1 MSRTTAPNCNRSF
14 IIEALLG
21 NKRMDGRSLHQFRDL
36 QVNFGRTFGSVYLQ
50 LGQTV
55 VLAST
60 AAVIDEPR
68 LTRPAEGRFK
78 VTMNIGAG
86 GKDRWLKSL
95 ERSQPTEA
103 VLAMRLLEKIINR
116 INVLDLES
124 LCLVV
129 GKVVWAIETSIVLL
143 NYDGNLVEAAS
154 IATIASLMH
163 FRRPD
168 ATVTPDGDIIVHSLE
183 ERSPIPLTLFHLP
196 LCVTFQ
202 FMDSGLL
209 RKLLA
214 ENYQEGWPEELVA
227 GRLRKV
233 ATGRLMITDPT
244 EEEEEHLRNVL
255 VVCANTYGE
264 IVAIQSL
271 GRISLS
277 SSGQLLKECTRMA
290 FERVRFVTDYLKAEI
305 AKQEKEQNNSPSSF
319 EGGFFEALRQPG
331 SLELCI
337 ARDYRRS
344 AIFGS
349 GRYNGFTMPAAD
361 EDLSVTNS
369 TKNSTSKATEEDLSL
384 FLRSHRQ
391 ANKIGEG
398 GLSKWGLEPALDFH
412 DGQGDEEGE
421 EGDEDEEAE
430 DGELEDE
437 EEQPNTNSYANILG
451 PRRGTQQQQQQQ
463 QQQRSSSAKTSTSE
477 NSRPQQPPLPPQHQF
492 RAPPKQKQQPK
503 PAKATTWTKVE
514 SNKMAQAEAQ
524 KKQQLQQLSKSQK
537 KKLKKRE
544 KEAAAAEMAKW
555 GKKVASRISDDE
567 DEEEEGEVVE
577 LKSEYQR

>member
-1 MSRTTAPNCNRSF
+1 
-14 IIEALLG
+14 
-21 NKRMDGRSLHQFRDL
+21 MDGRSLHQFRDL

-305 AKQEKEQNNSPSSF
+305 AKQEKENNSSSLPSSF

-331 SLELCI
+331 CLELCI

-412 DGQGDEEGE
+412 DGQNDDDEGDEEGE
-421 EGDEDEEAE
+421 DDEEAE

-463 QQQRSSSAKTSTSE
+463 QRSSSAKTSTSE
-477 NSRPQQPPLPPQHQF
+477 NSRPQQQPPQPPQHQF
-492 RAPPKQKQQPK
+492 RAPPKQPK

-514 SNKMAQAEAQ
+514 SNKMAQVEAQ

-555 GKKVASRISDDE
+555 GKKVASRISDDDE